1 MESLKFAVMVDGKQ
15 TPSKVYE
22 TYTLAEEEAKRLARS
37 ERRTT
42 YILKIVALVELSDV
56 KVTIL

>member
-1 MESLKFAVMVDGKQ
+1 MEPLRFAIMVEGKQ
-15 TPSKVYE
+15 TPSKIYS

-56 KVTIL
+56 KVTII

>member
-1 MESLKFAVMVDGKQ
+1 MVDGKQ
-15 TPSKVYE
+15 TPSKIYD
-22 TYTLAEEEAKRLARS
+22 TYTKAEEEAKRLARS